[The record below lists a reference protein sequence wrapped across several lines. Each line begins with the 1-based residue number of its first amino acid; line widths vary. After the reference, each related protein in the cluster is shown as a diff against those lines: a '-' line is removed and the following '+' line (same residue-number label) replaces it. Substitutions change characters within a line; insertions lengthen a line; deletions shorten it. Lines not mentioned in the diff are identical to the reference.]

1 MGVNRD
7 TKNKS
12 QERMIK
18 LTIIQIRHKPKIK
31 PEIYI
36 ENQYENHIKTGKNPK
51 AFFNFRHIRKA

>member
-1 MGVNRD
+1 
-7 TKNKS
+7 
-12 QERMIK
+12 MIK

-51 AFFNFRHIRKA
+51 AFFNFIHIRKA